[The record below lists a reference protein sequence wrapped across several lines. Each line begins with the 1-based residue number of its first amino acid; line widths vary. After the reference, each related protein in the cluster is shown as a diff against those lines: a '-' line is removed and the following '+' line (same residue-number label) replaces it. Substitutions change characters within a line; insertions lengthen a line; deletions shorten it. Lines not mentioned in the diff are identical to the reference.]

1 MHFSGP
7 PCYTKK
13 DIDICFEDTPLF
25 AMRNMTQRLSPS
37 VLSLKS
43 TSVDVDRMPTDGLR
57 LHCEPQPRYQIIL
70 VGGGPP
76 GRPIAQAMVPIRA
89 GDLILLGPHLPHVC
103 AGLTSLRGGPRRQHR
118 SGRSDT
124 TAVVVQFSEA
134 FLGRGFLELPEA
146 KGVKRMLDR
155 SRRGLAFPSAV
166 RRRVGDAILGL
177 GRLSGLQRTL
187 GLAEV
192 LRVLAASP
200 ADTIAGPFEAAA
212 AAASRDGATLEQLTQ
227 MIHER
232 LSSPIRR
239 GELAS
244 AVGLSERTL
253 SRMFRSR
260 FGQTLPRFVNL
271 LRVSRARELLLETTD
286 PITRIAED
294 CGFQNLSNFNVQFQ
308 RLCGVSPGAFRRDA
322 GGGTVPAG
330 GERQGTRITPQVDA
344 RRRSRRVRARATT

>member
-1 MHFSGP
+1 
-7 PCYTKK
+7 
-13 DIDICFEDTPLF
+13 
-25 AMRNMTQRLSPS
+25 MRNMTQRLSPS
-37 VLSLKS
+37 VLSLDS
-43 TSVDVDRMPTDGLR
+43 TTVDVDRMPTDGLR
-57 LHCEPQPRYQIIL
+57 LHCDPQPRYQIIL
-70 VGGGPP
+70 VVGGRP
-76 GRPIAQAMVPIRA
+76 GRPIAQALVPIRA
-89 GDLILLGPHLPHVC
+89 GDLILLGPHLPHVR
-103 AGLTSLRGGPRRQHR
+103 AAPTSLRGGLRRQHT

-134 FLGRGFLELPEA
+134 FLGRGFLELPDA
-146 KGVKRMLDR
+146 KGVARMLEH

-166 RRRVGDAILGL
+166 RRRVGDAVLNL
-177 GRLSGLQRTL
+177 SRLSGLQRTL

-212 AAASRDGATLEQLTQ
+212 AAAGRDEATLEQVTR
-227 MIHER
+227 MIHQR

-239 GELAS
+239 GELAA

-271 LRVSRARELLLETTD
+271 LRISRARELLLQTSD

-308 RLCGVSPGAFRRDA
+308 RLCGVSPRTFRRDPD
-322 GGGTVPAG
+322 GGSVTDGSARRGKRVAPRA
-330 GERQGTRITPQVDA
+330 DA
-344 RRRSRRVRARATT
+344 RRRSQALRGRATT